1 MATRVRY
8 VVCYQ
13 TPEHRVVALEVQM
26 LELLTIH
33 ATVDFTMQYV
43 AIEKNRTS
51 PIDALL
57 SWLHNSIYHIIIL
70 NADKIFMNSRV
81 T

>member
-1 MATRVRY
+1 MTRVRY

-26 LELLTIH
+26 LGH
-33 ATVDFTMQYV
+33 ATVDVTMQYV

>member
-1 MATRVRY
+1 
-8 VVCYQ
+8 
-13 TPEHRVVALEVQM
+13 M

-33 ATVDFTMQYV
+33 ATVDVTMQYV

-70 NADKIFMNSRV
+70 NADKIFMKSRV